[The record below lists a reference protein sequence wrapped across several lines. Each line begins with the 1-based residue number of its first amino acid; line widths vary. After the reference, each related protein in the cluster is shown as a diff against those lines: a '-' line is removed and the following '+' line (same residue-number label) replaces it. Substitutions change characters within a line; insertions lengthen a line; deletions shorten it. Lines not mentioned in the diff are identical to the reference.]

1 MERLTMTTNNNASDG
16 LLDRI
21 LNADPSQPLSAETSR
36 YLLSLRFPTQDV
48 ERTNELLAKNRQ
60 GQISKAERDELDHLV
75 DVNYLI
81 AALQSRARMALK
93 KGA

>member
-1 MERLTMTTNNNASDG
+1 MMTNSNVSSE

-21 LNADPSQPLSAETSR
+21 LNADPSQPLNAETSR
-36 YLLSLRFPTQDV
+36 YLLTLRFPAQDIN
-48 ERTNELLAKNRQ
+48 RTNELLEKNRNGDITQ
-60 GQISKAERDELDHLV
+60 EEREELDHLV

-81 AALQSRARMALK
+81 AALHSKARTALK